1 MIIPPTRKVV
11 KYVSSPSNTA
21 QCGALVLSDEGY
33 YPKGMGAKKPC
44 WLRRQIERCLKDWGS
59 VQGVVESGRQR
70 IGEAHSK
77 DRQRSS
83 FEAIV
88 ASPQQMSM
96 RFGERTGY
104 VAVSGERFTP
114 RDEETDERCELSARD
129 LTSEGRTHATDRI
142 AALKRYCAHAIDGI
156 NLHFIIQ
163 RLIGRATCRLEEGA
177 FLSHT
182 ARIRNTFGDSSRI
195 VIGPNSHVRGE
206 LMILAHGG
214 QILIGEWCYV
224 GVGTRIWSGA
234 SIDIGNRVLISH
246 SVNIFDNLTHPIR
259 ASERHAQARHISRAG
274 HLRQIFLDDKPV
286 KIGDDAWIGA
296 CAIIVRGVT
305 VGQGGIVAAGAVV
318 TKDVPAYSIVAGNPA
333 VVVRELS
340 PDER

>member
-1 MIIPPTRKVV
+1 L
-11 KYVSSPSNTA
+11 
-21 QCGALVLSDEGY
+21 G
-33 YPKGMGAKKPC
+33 
-44 WLRRQIERCLKDWGS
+44 
-59 VQGVVESGRQR
+59 
-70 IGEAHSK
+70 
-77 DRQRSS
+77 
-83 FEAIV
+83 
-88 ASPQQMSM
+88 
-96 RFGERTGY
+96 TGD
-104 VAVSGERFTP
+104 V
-114 RDEETDERCELSARD
+114 
-129 LTSEGRTHATDRI
+129 TSEDVTLTASRLT
-142 AALKRYCAHAIDGI
+142 ALKRYCTHAIDGI

-163 RLIGRATCRLEEGA
+163 RLMGRATCQLEKGA

-182 ARIRNTFGDSSRI
+182 ARIRNALGDSGRI

-214 QILIGEWCYV
+214 RILIGEWCYV

-259 ASERHAQARHISRAG
+259 ASDRHAQTRHISRRG
-274 HLRQIFLDDKPV
+274 HPRQIFLDDKPI

-296 CAIIVRGVT
+296 CAIIMRGVT

-340 PDER
+340 PEER